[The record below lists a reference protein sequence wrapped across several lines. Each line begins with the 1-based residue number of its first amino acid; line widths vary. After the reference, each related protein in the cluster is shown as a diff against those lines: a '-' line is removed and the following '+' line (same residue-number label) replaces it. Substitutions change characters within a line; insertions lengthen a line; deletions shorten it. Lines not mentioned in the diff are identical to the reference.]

1 MSVTVRIVES
11 FGPQL
16 QGRSLGRKHYAR
28 LCELLS
34 DAPPGEVVL
43 LDFSGVD
50 LVTGSW
56 INAMLVPFL
65 RWAAEESNDLYP
77 VICNARK
84 EWLEELQLVAEFNQ
98 RCYLVASGKLPP
110 RTATIAGSLDPAQR
124 KTLEAVMA
132 SGEVTG
138 AELERQ
144 KPDERIGAT
153 AWNNRLRDLHDM
165 RLLRREKRGREQVYS
180 PVVAEIGFDG

>member
-1 MSVTVRIVES
+1 MSITVCIVDS

-16 QGRSLGRKHYAR
+16 QGRSVGRKHYAR

-34 DAPPGEVVL
+34 DAAEGEMVL
-43 LDFSGVD
+43 LDFSGVE

-65 RWAAEESNDLYP
+65 RWTAEESNDIYP

-98 RCYLVASGKLPP
+98 RCYLVASGIMPP

-124 KTLEAVMA
+124 KTLEAVLA

-144 KPDERIGAT
+144 KPGERIRAT
-153 AWNNRLRDLHDM
+153 AWNNRLRDLHYM
-165 RLLRREKRGREQVYS
+165 RLLRREKRGRAQFYS
-180 PVVAEIGFDG
+180 PVIAEISFNG

>member
-1 MSVTVRIVES
+1 MSITVRMVDS
-11 FGPQL
+11 FGQQL
-16 QGRSLGRKHYAR
+16 QGRSLGRKHFAR

-34 DAPPGEVVL
+34 EAPLGQVVL
-43 LDFSGVD
+43 LDFSGVE

-56 INAMLVPFL
+56 INAVLVPFL
-65 RWAAEESNDLYP
+65 RWAGEEGNDLYP
-77 VICNARK
+77 VICNTRK

-110 RTATIAGSLDPAQR
+110 HTATIAGPLDPAQR
-124 KTLEAVMA
+124 KTLEAVLA

-144 KPDERIGAT
+144 KPDEKIGAT

-180 PVVAEIGFDG
+180 PVVAEIAFNG